1 MEYLQLIAGLIVL
14 ILGGEALVK
23 GAVNLALKLKI
34 SPLVVGMTI
43 VSFGTSAPE
52 LLVSLGAA
60 TSGHPDVSIGAVIG
74 SNISNI
80 GLVLGLTVLIFPIAI
95 SKDTLKIDWP
105 LMMFASL
112 LFFLFAKDGELEL
125 YEGVIS
131 VSILV
136 VFTAWLF
143 IKSMKKGKAALAELD
158 LEVNEEEAE
167 KSNIFKDILFLLLGF
182 TGLYYGADWLI
193 NSVVEIAKDFGIS
206 EKLISVTV
214 VAFGTSLPEL
224 VTSCTAAYR
233 KETDISI
240 GNLIG
245 SNVFNILAILGITS
259 IVHPIKITN
268 SINEFDVYYMLGI
281 SLLIF
286 PLMYFGRKVGRLKGV
301 LLILVYVFYIYLA
314 IVAEKG

>member
-125 YEGVIS
+125 
-131 VSILV
+131 
-136 VFTAWLF
+136 
-143 IKSMKKGKAALAELD
+143 
-158 LEVNEEEAE
+158 
-167 KSNIFKDILFLLLGF
+167 
-182 TGLYYGADWLI
+182 
-193 NSVVEIAKDFGIS
+193 
-206 EKLISVTV
+206 
-214 VAFGTSLPEL
+214 
-224 VTSCTAAYR
+224 
-233 KETDISI
+233 
-240 GNLIG
+240 
-245 SNVFNILAILGITS
+245 
-259 IVHPIKITN
+259 
-268 SINEFDVYYMLGI
+268 
-281 SLLIF
+281 
-286 PLMYFGRKVGRLKGV
+286 
-301 LLILVYVFYIYLA
+301 
-314 IVAEKG
+314 